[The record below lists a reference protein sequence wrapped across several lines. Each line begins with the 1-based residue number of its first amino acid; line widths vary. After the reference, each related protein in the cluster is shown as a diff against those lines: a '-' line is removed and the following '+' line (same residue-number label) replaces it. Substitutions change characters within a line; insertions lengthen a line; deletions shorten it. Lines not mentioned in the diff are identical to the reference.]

1 MSAPSTQPGRRS
13 DGRFGPGNPGKPK
26 GARHKTTRALEALLE
41 KDAKAVTR
49 KALELAKNGDATALR
64 LVIERILPARRG
76 RPVALPGMPKI
87 TGVAD
92 VPAVVAHIMEAV
104 ADGELTAEEANDLTA
119 IMDRYVK
126 AVEATEHEARLKV
139 LEERLAK

>member
-1 MSAPSTQPGRRS
+1 MSAPAPKPGRRS

-76 RPVALPGMPKI
+76 RPVVLPGLPKI
-87 TGVAD
+87 TGVGD

-119 IMDRYVK
+119 IMDRYVR
-126 AVEATEHEARLKV
+126 AIETTEHEVRLKA
-139 LEERLAK
+139 LEERMAK